1 VVSNWTIWKLGTLT
15 RINTFFIATSKSA
28 CTVGITQTFIL
39 LATNVR
45 IWIWFEVRETGA
57 NSSVISGWTLSIDAT
72 FFKKTRVNTVPIDAC
87 LCQWTFWV
95 TFAASCEI
103 KCSLIQLSHAK

>member
-1 VVSNWTIWKLGTLT
+1 
-15 RINTFFIATSKSA
+15 
-28 CTVGITQTFIL
+28 
-39 LATNVR
+39 
-45 IWIWFEVRETGA
+45 
-57 NSSVISGWTLSIDAT
+57 VISGWTLSIDAT